1 MAKIGESLF
10 KKWNDGDVIRA
21 KEYNQEHEIIRTAI
35 NDNFERINNH
45 THDDRYMTRD
55 ELAPYL
61 QGGDTQVRVDIF
73 KIISSNNGDG
83 TYTYT
88 LNGVEQV
95 GSLDNEGRQI
105 LVLSGSYDMGV
116 NHIEALIDDTL
127 HRSSASGGLVEIDGN
142 TIKLSDVLAD
152 GQEVTVKYYERIG
165 IAGEHNVVVGEQKPP
180 PTRGATLWFKVVG

>member
-1 MAKIGESLF
+1 MAKIGDSIF

-73 KIISSNNGDG
+73 KIISGNNGNG

-142 TIKLSDVLAD
+142 TIKLTDVLAS

>member
-1 MAKIGESLF
+1 MAKIGDSLF

-61 QGGDTQVRVDIF
+61 QGGDTKVRVDLF

-105 LVLSGSYDMGV
+105 LVLSGSYDMGA

-127 HRSSASGGLVEIDGN
+127 HRSSASGGLVEIDRN
-142 TIKLSDVLAD
+142 TIKLTDVLAS